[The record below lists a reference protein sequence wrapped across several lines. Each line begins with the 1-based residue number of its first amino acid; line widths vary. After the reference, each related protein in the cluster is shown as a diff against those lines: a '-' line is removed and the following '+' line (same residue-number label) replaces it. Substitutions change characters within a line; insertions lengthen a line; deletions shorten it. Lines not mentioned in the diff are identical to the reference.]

1 MTTSERVVS
10 VIVPVRNDADRLQR
24 ALNSIKAGS
33 GPVDQIIVVDN
44 CSTDESR
51 EIALR
56 LADVVLEYD
65 GSVGQCRQLGASL
78 ARNELLLFLDADQ
91 VVLENTVKRA
101 VETLVGSGSDAVELP
116 ERPLCNQGWLMSV
129 VAHERRYSELSGVG
143 IPRLI
148 LREVFLA
155 NSNPSSRLVFGEDW
169 AACKGVR
176 SRALSTIPVLHE
188 DLRVRQL
195 LRKYFDYGFRSGRST
210 QASAAAFGI
219 GERAAALTNLAKE
232 LWAREAGWLVAVA
245 ALKGAKWCMFQTGLC
260 LGRIAQRMG
269 SPMEE

>member
-24 ALNSIKAGS
+24 ALNSIKVGS
-33 GPVDQIIVVDN
+33 SPVDQIIVVDN

-143 IPRLI
+143 IP
-148 LREVFLA
+148 A
-155 NSNPSSRLVFGEDW
+155 LV
-169 AACKGVR
+169 R
-176 SRALSTIPVLHE
+176 
-188 DLRVRQL
+188 
-195 LRKYFDYGFRSGRST
+195 
-210 QASAAAFGI
+210 
-219 GERAAALTNLAKE
+219 
-232 LWAREAGWLVAVA
+232 
-245 ALKGAKWCMFQTGLC
+245 
-260 LGRIAQRMG
+260 
-269 SPMEE
+269 